1 MNKTGLVEIRGWVL
15 LVLETLVFGT
25 IISGR
30 SIELVRY
37 VVLCAQMVYF
47 MRLSTSGLA
56 SLRSLA
62 LVEPWG
68 QVECEK
74 LKTSELPL
82 RNFEHAVPGQKPRK
96 CATLFSQATKI
107 FAGNRLFA
115 CCRLLACNLIF
126 AFDRSVVLVQV
137 HARLRGHI

>member
-1 MNKTGLVEIRGWVL
+1 ML

-96 CATLFSQATKI
+96 CATLFSQATY
-107 FAGNRLFA
+107 FRFRPVGRPSAG
-115 CCRLLACNLIF
+115 
-126 AFDRSVVLVQV
+126 
-137 HARLRGHI
+137 ARKVARAYLGDYSKAGY